1 MPLVVPNGRKNAAVR
16 ELTHWQQ
23 SRGGRG
29 TQAAMYVKDEGGSWP
44 THTCMRAW
52 HAINCQRT
60 QPAGLIDR
68 RQLQAGQHTQTSPHT
83 RACNRVG
90 KKLPHKCAVRWQKQ
104 QGICHHASTCAAH
117 KLQHAHT
124 NSHKNFASETWHKTE
139 KPESEVISRPA
150 RPGNKQRATHA
161 RSATCM
167 HGNVATTK
175 PCTKAV

>member
-1 MPLVVPNGRKNAAVR
+1 MPLIIPNGRKNAAVR

-23 SRGGRG
+23 SRGGHG
-29 TQAAMYVKDEGGSWP
+29 TQAAMYRIKV
-44 THTCMRAW
+44 A
-52 HAINCQRT
+52 
-60 QPAGLIDR
+60 
-68 RQLQAGQHTQTSPHT
+68 AGQDTHACNQLSARAACKFDRQAPTAGWPYTQTSPHT

-90 KKLPHKCAVRWQKQ
+90 KKLPHKCAIGQKQ
-104 QGICHHASTCAAH
+104 QGICHHASTCTAH

-139 KPESEVISRPA
+139 KPQSEVISRPA
-150 RPGNKQRATHA
+150 RPGDKQRATHTH
-161 RSATCM
+161 SATCM